1 MRVALSTILWLLLS
15 SCGTLTPAFA
25 HGPAEWIAKGSYKNA
40 AGELCCGEV
49 DCGEKIAGTIV
60 ATPDGYKVDATFRI
74 TAPNG
79 TVIEEAVSE
88 IVPYHKVQPS
98 PDGVYWRCRWG
109 GERKCF
115 FAPPPGS

>member
-1 MRVALSTILWLLLS
+1 MRRLFAALFLCLSAS
-15 SCGTLTPAFA
+15 SCALAPAAA
-25 HGPAEWIAKGSYKNA
+25 HGPAQWIEQGKYKNG

-49 DCGEKIAGTIV
+49 DCGEKIAGTIE
-60 ATPDGYKVDATFRI
+60 ARADGYHVNATFRI
-74 TAPNG
+74 TPRG
-79 TVIEEAVSE
+79 GEPIIEHVRE
-88 IVPYHKVQPS
+88 IVPHHQVQPS